1 MTMDLDDPGIYDAL
15 DPSRLRI
22 RLRTMAEQCRKGWD
36 IVPVPALPDGYRDVT
51 RVVHFGMGG
60 SAIAADYLQTVV
72 SQAGGPPVDVY
83 RGYEYT
89 GPLDDNTL
97 VIGSSYSGNTEE
109 TLSAF
114 DPSLPGCK
122 VAVTAGGRLEEIAT
136 DHGIPV
142 YGIDI
147 VSEPRAAL
155 GYCLFTLLSCVN
167 ELGLVEGLERDV
179 EEAIDVVERLSGRYS
194 ETTPTE
200 DNRAKTLAWQMME
213 NLIVVYAGD
222 IFSCVAR
229 RWKTQLN
236 ENGKSW
242 AFCETLPEAGHNAV
256 EGLERPGTISDL
268 THAVLLTSDSM
279 DERLRPAC
287 DGIAELLNRS
297 GVGHSAVEAE
307 GESALAQIM
316 SLTVLGDYASYYL
329 GLLYG
334 ADPSPV
340 PRINALKAMIE
351 EAS

>member
-1 MTMDLDDPGIYDAL
+1 MIDLDDHGIYDAL
-15 DPSRLRI
+15 DQSRLRI
-22 RLRTMAEQCRKGWD
+22 RLRTMAEQCRKGWNT
-36 IVPVPALPDGYRDVT
+36 VPVPDLPESYRHVD
-51 RVVHFGMGG
+51 RVVHLGMGG

-72 SQAGGPPVDVY
+72 VQAGGPPVEVF
-83 RGYEYT
+83 RGYEFP
-89 GPLDDNTL
+89 GPLDDKTL

-114 DPSLPGCK
+114 NPGLSGCK
-122 VAVTAGGRLEEIAT
+122 VAVTGGGRMEETAAEN
-136 DHGIPV
+136 GIPV
-142 YGIDI
+142 YAIDI

-155 GYCLFTLLSCVN
+155 GYCLFTLLSCMN
-167 ELGLVEGLERDV
+167 RLELVENLESDV
-179 EEAIDVVERLSGRYS
+179 EEAIELVERLSEEYS
-194 ETTPTE
+194 ETTPTDE
-200 DNRAKTLAWQMME
+200 NKAKMLAWQLME

-242 AFCETLPEAGHNAV
+242 AFYETLPEAGHNAV
-256 EGLERPGTISDL
+256 EGLERPGNISDQ
-268 THAVLLTSDSM
+268 THVVLLGANVV
-279 DERLRPAC
+279 DERLQPAY
-287 DGIAELLNRS
+287 DGIVELLNRS
-297 GVGHSAVEAE
+297 GVGQSVVEAE
-307 GESALAQIM
+307 GESVLARIM

-351 EAS
+351 ES